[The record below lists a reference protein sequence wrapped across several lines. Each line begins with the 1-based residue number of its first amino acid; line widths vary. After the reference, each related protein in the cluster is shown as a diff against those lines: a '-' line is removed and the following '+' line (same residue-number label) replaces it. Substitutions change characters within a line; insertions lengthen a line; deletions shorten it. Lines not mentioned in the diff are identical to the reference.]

1 MELLQTLTLNVGSFV
16 RVLSDP
22 EGDPLLLLSWS
33 QQVSHPLIID
43 LQEAVG
49 TEGKTP
55 CYNNT
60 LRL

>member
-16 RVLSDP
+16 GVLSDP

-49 TEGKTP
+49 KEGKTSS
-55 CYNNT
+55 YNNT
-60 LRL
+60 L